1 VTARRVLDLHGGVYH
16 YARVCS
22 QDREHTD
29 QHDRRTDA
37 LYAELR
43 ARNPDTDSDEW
54 DKFKAYEIIG
64 YRREDGGRCGQCR
77 APMHDLR
84 VEGPIP

>member
-1 VTARRVLDLHGGVYH
+1 MADVCH

-54 DKFKAYEIIG
+54 DNFRAYQIIG
-64 YRREDGGRCGQCR
+64 YRREEGGHGIGPGRCGFCR